1 MIGIQIA
8 GKNNKISANVFAK
21 SLTSFLDLLKD
32 VDSTVSKQS
41 KGSVRWEVAAL
52 QKNSPAVIE
61 LTGVSKTKEMD
72 YSDAIQESLIDG
84 LEQLTERAEQPN
96 FYSYSALR
104 KAHRMAA
111 LSKDVRFLSVFT
123 STRRMMITE
132 RVSQNVDYLM
142 ATGSKS
148 LGSVRGSL
156 DAVMVHAGHEFRVW
170 SPKWKRPITCYFDK
184 TMLSDVARHLKQEV
198 EVIGEVHRNQKG
210 EPVIVKVSQFLA
222 LEPTSISPRIEDLCG
237 MLSNVYGGKDLK
249 GYLEELRNG

>member
-8 GKNNKISANVFAK
+8 GKNNRISANVLAR

-32 VDSTVSKQS
+32 VDSAVSKQS
-41 KGSVRWEVAAL
+41 KGSVRWEVEAL
-52 QKNSPAVIE
+52 EKNSPALIKLV
-61 LTGVSKTKEMD
+61 GVSKTKEMD

-84 LEQLTERAEQPN
+84 LEQLAERPEQPN

-111 LSKDVRFLSVFT
+111 LSKDVRFLSIFT
-123 STRRMMITE
+123 SSRRMLITD
-132 RVSQNVDYLM
+132 RVTQNVDYLM

-156 DAVMVHAGHEFRVW
+156 DAVIVHAGHEFRVW
-170 SPKWKRPITCYFDK
+170 SPKWKRPITCYFDRS
-184 TMLSDVARHLKQEV
+184 MLSDVAGHLKQEV

-210 EPVIVKVSQFLA
+210 EPVIVKVSQFLP
-222 LEPTSISPRIEDLCG
+222 LEPVRTSPRIEDLRG
-237 MLSNVYGGKDLK
+237 MLSNIYGGKDLK
-249 GYLEELRNG
+249 GYMEELRNG